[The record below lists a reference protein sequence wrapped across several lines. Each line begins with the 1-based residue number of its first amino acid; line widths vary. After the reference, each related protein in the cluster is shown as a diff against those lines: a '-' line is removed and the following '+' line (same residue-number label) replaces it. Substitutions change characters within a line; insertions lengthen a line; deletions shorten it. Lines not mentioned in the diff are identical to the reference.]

1 MSIFNRLG
9 RLPARNVHKWIH
21 TSAYLRTAATE
32 SPAKPHID
40 SSSSS
45 KTTNL
50 LDSKHHGRHRS
61 SKLKQTMAKATLPES
76 FLSTN
81 YIKHTALKPLP
92 HKYASFVPDYVW
104 KELEYSVRS
113 GLAPKGRLAA
123 FDHTDHIGMTVPNAG
138 SCYLQ
143 DHIVHQLAANVNA
156 NVLTLDPQ
164 DLIFLA
170 QRSFSRDAADL
181 MPLFS
186 SSEQERKKLLALS
199 QEYQDEM
206 DQVDF
211 MGSDQDVRDAFGL
224 VKQQTQDTSQD
235 DEDDVEEYD
244 DNDYDEDDDESAEQ
258 DDKVKLRVVPF
269 GQPTSAG
276 KIIEVHRNKRDKE
289 AESVLKQLTKKYTQ
303 MFKRHLA
310 EDSSSSSDKKKIVY
324 LRDYGGI
331 HDQFSKILL
340 NSLID
345 AVADLKQK
353 GHAVIMIASHCQ
365 RTRKLDEDYP
375 DISNMRR
382 ISVLPSLQDENQ
394 MAEWTSIMKQDEALR
409 IKEINAKQLLAM
421 YNHKSTLGLKADNQ
435 GDLLRDL
442 LAMEELTI
450 SKAIW
455 TPYDVDRRVTAAI
468 GHALEQNKASLDVHD
483 FEAANRIVDQ
493 YTDMMEKSSSKLTAL
508 PKEALKLQPDGSV
521 DFAHLKK
528 TCNDFER
535 KLLTRV
541 VDGTQVQG
549 SFQDVRAPPLT
560 ISTLQ
565 SLISL
570 PLIRP
575 ELFRKGILKKNF
587 IPGVLLFGPP
597 GTGKT
602 MLAKAVAKDSGSRM
616 LDIQASDVYEMYV
629 GQGEKN
635 VKAIFSLAR
644 KLSPCVIFIDEVDSL
659 LNQRGSD
666 HAARSHR
673 EIINQ
678 FMVEWDGLSSHNQG
692 IIVMAATNRPF
703 DLDDAVLRR
712 MPRRILVD
720 LPNEEDRAEILK
732 ILLKDEDHHVSIAE
746 LAKATEHYS
755 GSDLKNVCVTA
766 ALKAVQEQVA
776 TNQPQVLNMEHFK
789 EAIKMV
795 PASSSDDMESLVELK
810 KWDSK
815 YGDGKKKK
823 KPSIGFS

>member
-9 RLPARNVHKWIH
+9 RIPARNVHKWIH

-32 SPAKPHID
+32 SPTKPSID
-40 SSSSS
+40 S
-45 KTTNL
+45 KTTTSL
-50 LDSKHHGRHRS
+50 LNSKHHGRHRS

-81 YIKHTALKPLP
+81 YTKHTALKPLP
-92 HKYASFVPDYVW
+92 PKYASFVPDYVW

-113 GLAPKGRLAA
+113 GLAPKGTLAA
-123 FDHTDHIGMTVPNAG
+123 FDHTDHIGLTVPNAG
-138 SCYLQ
+138 ACYLQ

-164 DLIFLA
+164 DFIFLA
-170 QRSFSRDAADL
+170 QRSFNRDAADL

-206 DQVDF
+206 DNADT
-211 MGSDQDVRDAFGL
+211 MDSGRDVRDALGL
-224 VKQQTQDTSQD
+224 VKQQPQDANQE
-235 DEDDVEEYD
+235 DEEDAEEYD
-244 DNDYDEDDDESAEQ
+244 ESDYDEDDDESADQ
-258 DDKVKLRVVPF
+258 DDDKVKLRVVPF

-289 AESVLKQLTKKYTQ
+289 AESVLKQLSKKYTL

-310 EDSSSSSDKKKIVY
+310 EGNSSDDKKIVY

-340 NSLID
+340 HSLVD

-353 GHAVIMIASHCQ
+353 GHALIMIASHCQ

-382 ISVLPSLQDENQ
+382 ISVLPSLQNEDQ
-394 MAEWTSIMKQDEALR
+394 IVEWTSIMKQDEAR
-409 IKEINAKQLLAM
+409 RVKEINAKQLLAM
-421 YNHKSTLGLKADNQ
+421 YNHKSTLRLKADNQ
-435 GDLLRDL
+435 GDLLGDL
-442 LAMEELTI
+442 LAMEDLTL

-455 TPYDVDRRVTAAI
+455 TPDNVDRRVTAAI
-468 GHALEQNKASLDVHD
+468 GHALEENKTSLDVQD
-483 FEAANRIVDQ
+483 FKAANHIVDQ
-493 YTDMMEKSSSKLTAL
+493 YTDMLERSSSKLSIL
-508 PKEALKLQPDGSV
+508 PKEALKLEPDGSV
-521 DFAHLKK
+521 DLAHLKK

-535 KLLTRV
+535 KLLSRV

-720 LPNEEDRAEILK
+720 LPNEDDRAEILK
-732 ILLKDEDHHVSIAE
+732 ILLKDEDHHQVSIAE
-746 LAKATEHYS
+746 IAKATEHYS

-776 TNQPQVLNMEHFK
+776 TNQPQVLTTEHFK

-795 PASSSDDMESLVELK
+795 PASSSDDMESLIELK

-815 YGDGKKKK
+815 FGDGKKKK
-823 KPSIGFS
+823 KTSIGFS

>member
-1 MSIFNRLG
+1 MSILNRLG
-9 RLPARNVHKWIH
+9 RLPAQHVHKWIH
-21 TSAYLRTAATE
+21 TAAYLRTAATE
-32 SPAKPHID
+32 SPAKPSID
-40 SSSSS
+40 S
-45 KTTNL
+45 KTTASL
-50 LDSKHHGRHRS
+50 LNSKHHGRHRS

-81 YIKHTALKPLP
+81 YTKHTALKPLP
-92 HKYASFVPDYVW
+92 SKYASFVPDYVW

-113 GLAPKGRLAA
+113 GLAPKGTLAA
-123 FDHTDHIGMTVPNAG
+123 FDHTDHIGLTVPNAG
-138 SCYLQ
+138 ACYLQ
-143 DHIVHQLAANVNA
+143 DHIVHQLAANVHA

-164 DLIFLA
+164 DFIFLA

-181 MPLFS
+181 VPLFS
-186 SSEQERKKLLALS
+186 SSEQERKKLLALT

-206 DQVDF
+206 DNADTLDSDRDF
-211 MGSDQDVRDAFGL
+211 RDAFGL
-224 VKQQTQDTSQD
+224 VKQQQDTNPD
-235 DEDDVEEYD
+235 DEEDADEYSE
-244 DNDYDEDDDESAEQ
+244 NDYDQDDDDDESADQ
-258 DDKVKLRVVPF
+258 DDDGKVQLRVVPF
-269 GQPTSAG
+269 GQPTAAG
-276 KIIEVHRNKRDKE
+276 KIIQVHRNKRDKE
-289 AESVLKQLTKKYTQ
+289 AESVLKQLSKKYTY

-310 EDSSSSSDKKKIVY
+310 EGGSDDKKIVY

-340 NSLID
+340 NSLVD

-353 GHAVIMIASHCQ
+353 GHAVVMIASHCQ
-365 RTRKLDEDYP
+365 RTRKPDEDYP

-382 ISVLPSLQDENQ
+382 ISVLPSLQDEDQ
-394 MAEWTSIMKQDEALR
+394 MAAWTATMKQDEACR

-421 YNHKSTLGLKADNQ
+421 YNHKSTLGLKADSQ

-442 LAMEELTI
+442 LALQDLAL

-455 TPYDVDRRVTAAI
+455 TPDNVDRRVTAAI
-468 GHALEQNKASLDVHD
+468 GHALEKGKTSLDVQD

-493 YTDMMEKSSSKLTAL
+493 YTDMLEKSASKLTTL
-508 PKEALKLQPDGSV
+508 PKEALKLEPDGRL
-521 DFAHLKK
+521 DIAHLKK

-535 KLLTRV
+535 KLLSRV

-712 MPRRILVD
+712 MPRRILGKQC
-720 LPNEEDRAEILK
+720 RAQWHTYL
-732 ILLKDEDHHVSIAE
+732 VF
-746 LAKATEHYS
+746 T
-755 GSDLKNVCVTA
+755 VCC
-766 ALKAVQEQVA
+766 L
-776 TNQPQVLNMEHFK
+776 
-789 EAIKMV
+789 
-795 PASSSDDMESLVELK
+795 
-810 KWDSK
+810 
-815 YGDGKKKK
+815 
-823 KPSIGFS
+823 